1 MKASEKCLELIRRFE
16 GFRSKPYRCPAGV
29 WTIGYGSTRYADGT
43 RVHPNDPPINEAQAN
58 DIMRATLGE
67 YERAVDRYVTVH
79 LNQNEFDALVDFA
92 YNAGAKNLLNS
103 TLLKKLNAGDRKGAA
118 KEFERWVYADGQIL
132 GGLVRRRM
140 AERVLFET
148 VP

>member
-16 GFRSKPYRCPAGV
+16 GFRSKAYRCPAGV

-43 RVHPNDPPINEAQAN
+43 HVNQSDPPITEAQAD

-67 YERAVDRYVTVH
+67 YERAVDRYVSVFV
-79 LNQNEFDALVDFA
+79 NQNEFDALVDFA
-92 YNAGAKNLLNS
+92 YNAGAKNLLSS

-148 VP
+148 LP